1 MRCRLAVLAVAA
13 VPVCA
18 VDIDHDDSSL
28 AAQPVA
34 IGAGARAM
42 GMGGAFAAV
51 ADDATASTWNP
62 AGLTQCERPE
72 ASLSA
77 SLTRFRAESVDG
89 SADQD
94 TRAEIDHAAAMLPF
108 FALGC
113 MQTVGVS
120 WMRQYDMGRSVAW
133 ETITTGDLSV
143 DERQTRQRE
152 GSLATLGVTWAVE
165 PTPGLSFGATL
176 NRWDDRLTGASSY
189 EEHATLAGTSVF
201 SDAGLE
207 LFRTVDT
214 VDIDSEME
222 VRSGT
227 SLVLGAMWQATP
239 WLTMGAVFR
248 PAATLDLRRERHS
261 VQVLEQS
268 SFGFPDPTSVT
279 TTHSTTDFTVRMPPM
294 ATLAFALRPDDAR
307 TLAFDAT
314 WTRWA
319 EFRILEGSDQSSPLS
334 PAVDPEDFP
343 DLWTLRLGYEQAVVL
358 DRVVLVPRVGAVV
371 EWTPAITEAPDMT
384 RTDEVEADS
393 DRWLGAS
400 AGLGVFTRSVLWDLA
415 VQVRHARD
423 AGSGQFTSADE
434 SADVTLVTLR
444 GGVTVQF

>member
-1 MRCRLAVLAVAA
+1 MRRTIALAAALASPTA
-13 VPVCA
+13 A
-18 VDIDHDDSSL
+18 VDIDGSSL

-77 SLTRFRAESVDG
+77 SLTRFRSESVDG
-89 SADQD
+89 TADQD

-108 FALGC
+108 FAFGC

-120 WMRQYDMGRSVAW
+120 WMRQYDMGRAVAW
-133 ETITTGDLSV
+133 ETITTGDLAV
-143 DERQTRQRE
+143 DERQTRSRE

-165 PTPGLSFGATL
+165 PAPGLSFGATL
-176 NRWDDRLTGASSY
+176 NRWDDRLTGASAY

-214 VDIDSEME
+214 VDVNSELE
-222 VRSGT
+222 VQSGT
-227 SLVLGAMWQATP
+227 SLVLGAMWQAVP
-239 WLTMGAVFR
+239 WLTVAAVVR
-248 PAATLDLRRERHS
+248 PSSTLDVRRS
-261 VQVLEQS
+261 L
-268 SFGFPDPTSVT
+268 TSVNTVDVALFGIPEPTIT
-279 TTHSTTDFTVRMPPM
+279 TVRSTTSDLEVRLPPM
-294 ATLAFALRPDDAR
+294 ATLALAWRPDDER
-307 TLAFDAT
+307 TVAFDAT
-314 WTRWA
+314 WTRWSL
-319 EFRILEGSDQSSPLS
+319 FRVRDGDGQRSPLH
-334 PAVDPEDFP
+334 PTVDPDDFS

-358 DRVVLVPRVGAVV
+358 DRAVLVPRAGVLV
-371 EWTPAITEAPDMT
+371 EWTPAITRAPDIA
-384 RTDEVEADS
+384 RTDEVEAD
-393 DRWLGAS
+393 DDLWLGAS
-400 AGLGVFTRSVLWDLA
+400 AGLGVFTRSILWDLA
-415 VQVRHARD
+415 VQVRHAHN
-423 AGSGQFTSADE
+423 AGSGQFTSPDE

-444 GGVTVQF
+444 GGVSVQF

>member
-1 MRCRLAVLAVAA
+1 MRRSIALAAA
-13 VPVCA
+13 LTTPA
-18 VDIDHDDSSL
+18 AAMDIDDSSL

-77 SLTRFRAESVDG
+77 SLTRFRSASVDG

-120 WMRQYDMGRSVAW
+120 WMRQYDMGRAVAW
-133 ETITTGDLSV
+133 ETVTAGDLSV
-143 DERQTRQRE
+143 DERQTRERE

-165 PTPGLSFGATL
+165 PSPGLSFGATL
-176 NRWDDRLTGASSY
+176 NRWDDRLTGASAY
-189 EEHATLAGTSVF
+189 EEHNTTRGTSVF
-201 SDAGLE
+201 TEGGTE
-207 LFRTVDT
+207 LFRTTTTLDVAAD
-214 VDIDSEME
+214 VEI
-222 VRSGT
+222 RSGT
-227 SLVLGAMWQATP
+227 SLVLGAMWQAVP
-239 WLTMGAVFR
+239 WLTVAAVVR
-248 PAATLDLRRERHS
+248 PSSTLDVRRRM
-261 VQVLEQS
+261 
-268 SFGFPDPTSVT
+268 TAVT
-279 TTHSTTDFTVRMPPM
+279 TTEDSLFGIPEPPLTTTRSSAAEPEVRLPPM
-294 ATLAFALRPDDAR
+294 ATLALAWRPDDER
-307 TLAFDAT
+307 TVAFDAT
-314 WTRWA
+314 WTRWSG
-319 EFRILEGSDQSSPLS
+319 FSVSDGSGRRSPLN
-334 PAVDPEDFP
+334 PAVDPGDFA

-358 DRVVLVPRVGAVV
+358 DRVVLVPRAGALV
-371 EWTPAITEAPDMT
+371 EWTPAVTRAPDIA
-384 RTDEVEADS
+384 RTDQVEADE
-393 DRWLGAS
+393 DLWFGAS

-415 VQVRHARD
+415 VQVRHAHN
-423 AGSGQFTSADE
+423 AGSGQFTSPDE